1 MINKSVKRKPA
12 GNSAKVS
19 EAERLNT
26 WLPEIAA
33 ALLPGSPTKAQPD
46 GGVRISTSM
55 VTGEQNQTA
64 GSREF
69 GHVR

>member
-1 MINKSVKRKPA
+1 MTNQSVKREPV
-12 GNSAKVS
+12 GNSSKVS
-19 EAERLNT
+19 KAERLNT

-33 ALLPGSPTKAQPD
+33 ALLPGSPAKAQPD